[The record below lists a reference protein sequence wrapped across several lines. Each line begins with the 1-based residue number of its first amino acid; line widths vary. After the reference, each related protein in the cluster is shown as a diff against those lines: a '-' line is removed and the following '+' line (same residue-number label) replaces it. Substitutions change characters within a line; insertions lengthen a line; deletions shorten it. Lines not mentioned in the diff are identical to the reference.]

1 LLDSQ
6 RNCAKLLAVTILP
19 QPAPA
24 RRDRVRQQ
32 MRQQTLDEIEQHAF
46 EIIDAGGLQ
55 ELSIAALAKAMGMS
69 APALYRYF
77 PSRDALVEALVVA
90 AYASLGS
97 AVDAAARAAHSRE
110 PAERVMAIAHAY
122 RRWALAYPRRYSMLF
137 SDRGPGETDPPAGIA
152 AINVG
157 MLALLAALQEISPAD
172 DSLTGGTLGQQLVR
186 WGRKTGADPS
196 AGPAVL
202 RLGVL
207 LWSRVHGLVS
217 LELCGALDS
226 MGIDGELLLTSEV
239 QAVTRNGS

>member
-6 RNCAKLLAVTILP
+6 RNCAKLLTVTSRP
-19 QPAPA
+19 QPAPT
-24 RRDRVRQQ
+24 RRERVRQQ
-32 MRQQTLDEIEQHAF
+32 QRQETLDEIEQRAF

-55 ELSIAALAKAMGMS
+55 ELSLAALAKAMRMS

-122 RRWALAYPRRYSMLF
+122 RRWALAHPRRYSMLF
-137 SDRGPGETDPPAGIA
+137 SDRGPGSTDPPAGIT

-157 MLALLAALQEISPAD
+157 MLALLAALQEVSPAD
-172 DSLTGGTLGQQLVR
+172 DSLAGGTLGRQLAG
-186 WGRKTGADPS
+186 WGRQAGADPG

-217 LELCGALDS
+217 LELAGAFES
-226 MGIDGELLLTSEV
+226 MGIDGELLLTSELE
-239 QAVTRNGS
+239 AITRNGC